1 MLKRKSTACLCR
13 TRSGVALSRP
23 QNTGKGNG
31 FSLVEALV
39 AVAIMGILLAL
50 AMPMVVS
57 YMDNSRVRN
66 AADVFM
72 TSVMTGKAEA
82 AQRNAQVEIVLLAD
96 PTAAGLATDG
106 IAVAKGWAIRT
117 FDRAVHIDGMALVEG
132 GSGVTAP
139 VTVTGVDQDG
149 AAVVGVVFTALGGTT
164 LAKRADFNFTH
175 DTGGNC
181 VAAGGPIRC
190 MRISV
195 TTTGR
200 VKLCDPSIADL
211 TDTRSCN

>member
-1 MLKRKSTACLCR
+1 MFTKTSMANLCR
-13 TRSGVALSRP
+13 TRSGMDLSRP
-23 QNTGKGNG
+23 RNTGNEMG
-31 FSLVEALV
+31 FSLVEAMIAL
-39 AVAIMGILLAL
+39 AIMGILLAL
-50 AMPMVVS
+50 ALPMVSS

-72 TSVMTGKAEA
+72 TSVMTAKAEA
-82 AQRNAQVEIVLLAD
+82 AQRNARVEVVLLAD
-96 PTAAGLATDG
+96 STVVGLATDG
-106 IAVAKGWAIRT
+106 ISAAKGWAIRT
-117 FDRAVHIDGMALVEG
+117 FDRTAHIDGMALVEG
-132 GSGVTAP
+132 GGVGTAP

-149 AAVVGVVFTALGGTT
+149 AALTGAVFTALGGTT

-175 DTGGNC
+175 DTGGAC
-181 VAAGGPIRC
+181 VASGGPIRC